1 MEEQLGKRIGTARK
15 DRGLTAQQLA
25 EQLGTN
31 AAYLRQIECGVK
43 TPSVGL
49 LVRICNALQ
58 VSPDYLPQ
66 DLLVENEVSEMRV
79 LDRLWHNTPPS
90 KQKMICTML
99 QALLEEP
106 SWHDP
111 CNKAPKNRKR
121 PNRIRPLPC
130 FCFLFGHFPPRSM
143 RYARRTAAW
152 VLRSGI
158 SPRRICSAKS
168 ASGTLVTSKNSSA
181 SSCCAPWCR
190 PLARNM

>member
-58 VSPDYLPQ
+58 VSPGYLMQ
-66 DLLVENEVSEMRV
+66 DLLVENEVSEMCV

-106 SWHDP
+106 S
-111 CNKAPKNRKR
+111 
-121 PNRIRPLPC
+121 
-130 FCFLFGHFPPRSM
+130 
-143 RYARRTAAW
+143 
-152 VLRSGI
+152 
-158 SPRRICSAKS
+158 SAQ
-168 ASGTLVTSKNSSA
+168 
-181 SSCCAPWCR
+181 
-190 PLARNM
+190 LA

>member
-49 LVRICNALQ
+49 PVRICNALQ
-58 VSPDYLPQ
+58 VSPGYLMQ

-90 KQKMICTML
+90 KQKMIRTML

-106 SWHDP
+106 S
-111 CNKAPKNRKR
+111 
-121 PNRIRPLPC
+121 
-130 FCFLFGHFPPRSM
+130 
-143 RYARRTAAW
+143 
-152 VLRSGI
+152 
-158 SPRRICSAKS
+158 SAQ
-168 ASGTLVTSKNSSA
+168 
-181 SSCCAPWCR
+181 
-190 PLARNM
+190 LA

>member
-49 LVRICNALQ
+49 PVRICNALQ
-58 VSPDYLPQ
+58 VSPGYLMQ

-106 SWHDP
+106 S
-111 CNKAPKNRKR
+111 
-121 PNRIRPLPC
+121 
-130 FCFLFGHFPPRSM
+130 
-143 RYARRTAAW
+143 
-152 VLRSGI
+152 
-158 SPRRICSAKS
+158 SAQ
-168 ASGTLVTSKNSSA
+168 
-181 SSCCAPWCR
+181 
-190 PLARNM
+190 LA

>member
-58 VSPDYLPQ
+58 VSPDYLLQ
-66 DLLVENEVSEMRV
+66 SLLVENEVSEMRV

-106 SWHDP
+106 S
-111 CNKAPKNRKR
+111 
-121 PNRIRPLPC
+121 
-130 FCFLFGHFPPRSM
+130 
-143 RYARRTAAW
+143 
-152 VLRSGI
+152 
-158 SPRRICSAKS
+158 SAQ
-168 ASGTLVTSKNSSA
+168 
-181 SSCCAPWCR
+181 
-190 PLARNM
+190 LA